1 MIAGK
6 MVIDHGAYP
15 DGRYEIPTS
24 NLVAGKVNSLL
35 YVRNG
40 TTAEV
45 WINGVTQGSK
55 TVGNSLPTDDTAL
68 PFSIGEMVGDSN
80 YKSALKFNAPPPK
93 FEPWSTTSQPA
104 LFLIK

>member
-1 MIAGK
+1 LLK
-6 MVIDHGAYP
+6 YFVDHGSNLGG
-15 DGRYEIPTS
+15 GRYSITTS

-68 PFSIGEMVGDSN
+68 PFSIILQGLYSRTL
-80 YKSALKFNAPPPK
+80 S
-93 FEPWSTTSQPA
+93 
-104 LFLIK
+104 

>member
-1 MIAGK
+1 
-6 MVIDHGAYP
+6 
-15 DGRYEIPTS
+15 
-24 NLVAGKVNSLL
+24 VAGKVNSLL

-68 PFSIGEMVGDSN
+68 PFSMGVIH
-80 YKSALKFNAPPPK
+80 LL
-93 FEPWSTTSQPA
+93 
-104 LFLIK
+104 LFQVVVE